1 MKQLTLESVG
11 SNVTPREIYS
21 QYVQIR
27 ITLFHRYLILF
38 QIYLVRLDYSLQYS
52 NCRTGR

>member
-1 MKQLTLESVG
+1 MIQLILESVG
-11 SNVTPREIYS
+11 SDVTPREILS

-27 ITLFHRYLILF
+27 ITLFHSYLILL